1 VEAGKL
7 RHRVTIEAPS
17 EGQDAYGEPAST
29 WTPVTQVW
37 ASREDLTGREAYA
50 AQQVRA
56 EVTTRFGMRFRD
68 GITAKMRLLSDG
80 IAYNVA
86 SVADPDGR
94 KRTLVVMAARE
105 G

>member
-1 VEAGKL
+1 
-7 RHRVTIEAPS
+7 
-17 EGQDAYGEPAST
+17 
-29 WTPVTQVW
+29 
-37 ASREDLTGREAYA
+37 
-50 AQQVRA
+50 
-56 EVTTRFGMRFRD
+56 VTTRFGMRFRD